1 MTPLI
6 ASYRR
11 CLIDGLAPEVVP
23 FLSATL
29 ISLLVLATGWSVFRG
44 TEHKFAECI

>member
-1 MTPLI
+1 MTPII

-11 CLIDGLAPEVVP
+11 CLIDGLAPEPVP
-23 FLSATL
+23 FLSATI
-29 ISLLVLATGWSVFRG
+29 ISVLVLATGWRLFRG